1 MSKES
6 YYDILGV
13 SKDASEEEIKKAYRR
28 QSLQY
33 HPDKNKDPSA
43 YGKFQKIGEAY
54 ETLSDKDKRNEY
66 DGVGNPF
73 FKMGGMPSGMQGAM
87 HVNMDDIFQG
97 LFSGMGGMPPG
108 MSPDFSHQMPGGQS
122 SPFGNIHVFQAGGGG
137 VPFGINMSQR
147 IQRLTPIVKTINVT
161 MEQVMNGA
169 TIPVEIDRW
178 IIQEGQKVFEKETI
192 YVDIP
197 QGIDDNEIIILRERG
212 NASNELKGDIKLF
225 AKIDNQSSFKRNGL
239 DIILE
244 KHISLKDALCGF
256 KFELKHLNGKSYTIN
271 NNEGSI
277 VTPSYFKSIPDMGLT
292 RNGHTGNLVITF
304 EIDFPDSL
312 SGKQISSLKEVL
324 G

>member
-13 SKDASEEEIKKAYRR
+13 SKDASEDEIKRAYRR
-28 QSLQY
+28 QSLRY
-33 HPDKNKDPSA
+33 HPDKNKEASA
-43 YGKFQKIGEAY
+43 YGKFQQIGEAY
-54 ETLSDKDKRNEY
+54 ETLSDKEKRDEY

-73 FKMGGMPSGMQGAM
+73 SKMGGMPGGMHGAM
-87 HVNMDDIFQG
+87 HVNMDDIFQN

-108 MSPDFSHQMPGGQS
+108 MNPEFSQQMPNGHS
-122 SPFGNIHVFQAGGGG
+122 TPFGNIHVFQAGGGG
-137 VPFGINMSQR
+137 VPFGINMNQR

-161 MEQVMNGA
+161 MEHVMNGA
-169 TIPVEIDRW
+169 TIPVEIERW

-197 QGIDDNEIIILRERG
+197 QGIDDNEIIILRDRG

-225 AKIDNQSSFKRNGL
+225 AKIDNKSNFKRNGL

-277 VTPSYFKSIPDMGLT
+277 VTPAYFKSIPNMGLT

-304 EIDFPDSL
+304 EIDFPESL
-312 SGKQISSLKEVL
+312 SEKQISTLKETL